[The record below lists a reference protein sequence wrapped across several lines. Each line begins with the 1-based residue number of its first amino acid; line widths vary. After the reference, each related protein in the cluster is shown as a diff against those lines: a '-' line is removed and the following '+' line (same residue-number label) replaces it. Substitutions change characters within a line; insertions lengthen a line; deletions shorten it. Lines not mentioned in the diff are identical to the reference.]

1 MLERGPT
8 WSREETRL
16 ANVTKLQTLVVQ
28 IWTGTCL
35 FRHQTA
41 LDAYEPEFEQMVN
54 IAEKYVASSLIDSF
68 QMDWGIIPLVHFAG
82 VKCRNPRLRRRIL
95 RLLSRR
101 QWREGCYD
109 SFTSYRV
116 VYRQM
121 SIEEAGVD
129 LKQHLHAIPGEA
141 VRIHNSLLNTLLE
154 QSASTM
160 YYSLSMITFP
170 NGLNQLPVLRQEY
183 IPASGPLP
191 LYEELD

>member
-1 MLERGPT
+1 
-8 WSREETRL
+8 
-16 ANVTKLQTLVVQ
+16 
-28 IWTGTCL
+28 
-35 FRHQTA
+35 
-41 LDAYEPEFEQMVN
+41 
-54 IAEKYVASSLIDSF
+54 
-68 QMDWGIIPLVHFAG
+68 
-82 VKCRNPRLRRRIL
+82 
-95 RLLSRR
+95 
-101 QWREGCYD
+101 
-109 SFTSYRV
+109 
-116 VYRQM
+116 M

-129 LKQHLHAIPGEA
+129 LKQHPHAIPGEA